1 MTDDQ
6 LIQGLRDKKILADS
20 ALSKLS
26 REAKLSGRQAE
37 DIIYEQRLVPD
48 EKLAELKSAI
58 LGIPYQKINFSGF
71 DEEVLQFMPEGTAR
85 SYQVAPLEKQGN
97 MLVVGM
103 VHPDDPKAQD
113 ALRFIAS
120 RQGVGLGVYIISFS
134 DWQEIIHRYSP
145 LTAGLEKS
153 VQSLSGRMAQFGT
166 AGRRVVQ
173 LDEDLTHGA
182 EDAPIIKIVSDIFKE
197 ALQVGASDIHIEPQQ
212 RYLRI
217 RFRIDGD
224 LKEVASLPAQL
235 AQPVISR
242 IKVISNL
249 KIDETRTP
257 QDGRFQTVILDREVD
272 FRVATF
278 PTPLG
283 EKMAVRV
290 LDPSTGLRTL
300 DQLGLSG
307 HNAEVVHEGLNK
319 PFGMILITGPTGSGK
334 STTLYALLQELNS
347 EDVNI
352 VSLEDPVEYF
362 VSGINQSQVRPEIGY
377 DFASGL
383 RQILRQDPDVIM
395 VGEIRD
401 NETAALAVQAALTGH
416 IVLSTLHTN
425 NAAGVIPRLLDM
437 KIEPFLLPVS
447 LNIMLAQRLVGK
459 LCNQC
464 KKAEEAPADVQEV
477 IARALEGLPPES
489 VKDFKKP
496 YQIYHAPGC
505 AKCKN
510 KGVSGRIAIYEVMK
524 MTPELEDIIYS
535 GGSNVQKI
543 QKEAQNQKM
552 MEMRQDGI
560 IKALQGMVSMEE
572 VLRTTAEM

>member
-6 LIQGLRDKKILADS
+6 LIQSVRDKKLLSEPVLA
-20 ALSKLS
+20 KLV
-26 REAKLSGRQAE
+26 REVKLSGKSAE
-37 DIIYEQRLVPD
+37 DLIYEQRLLPD
-48 EKLAELKSAI
+48 DRVAEIKSSV

-71 DEEVLQFMPEGTAR
+71 DEAILQFMPEGTAR
-85 SYQVAPLEKQGN
+85 SYQVAPLQKQDN

-103 VHPDDPKAQD
+103 VHPDDSKAQD
-113 ALRFIAS
+113 ALKFIAS

-134 DWQEIIHRYSP
+134 DWQEVMHRYSP
-145 LTAGLEKS
+145 LNTSIEKA

-166 AGRRVVQ
+166 PGRRVVQ
-173 LDEDLTHGA
+173 LDQDLTHGA

-217 RFRIDGD
+217 RFRVDGD

-249 KIDETRTP
+249 KIDENRTP

-300 DQLGLSG
+300 EQLGLAG
-307 HNAEVVHEGLNK
+307 ENDKAVQEGLRK

-334 STTLYALLQELNS
+334 STTLYALLQELNK
-347 EDVNI
+347 ENVNI

-416 IVLSTLHTN
+416 VVLSTLHTN

-437 KIEPFLLPVS
+437 KMEPFLLPVS
-447 LNIMLAQRLVGK
+447 LNIMLAQRLVGL
-459 LCNQC
+459 LCKEC
-464 KKAEEAPADVQEV
+464 KKEEEAPADMQNV
-477 IARALEGLPPES
+477 IEQSLVGLPAEMTGE
-489 VKDFKKP
+489 FKKP
-496 YQIYHAPGC
+496 YKVYHAPGC

-510 KGVSGRIAIYEVMK
+510 RGVSGRMAIYEVMK
-524 MTPELEDIIYS
+524 MTPGLEEIIYS
-535 GGSNVQKI
+535 GPTVPKI
-543 QKEAQNQKM
+543 EKEAKAQNM
-552 MEMRQDGI
+552 IEMRQDGVV
-560 IKALQGMVSMEE
+560 KALRGLVSMEE
-572 VLRTTAEM
+572 VLRITSEV